1 MSATKFPLVD
11 RYELLDRKI
20 FYDKEILEKKDFYN
34 KVVVVNENDKLVLQE
49 KDISDTVLVYC
60 INGSCFDNSD
70 SCWIY
75 KKKMNE
81 SPISFTA
88 FI

>member
-11 RYELLDRKI
+11 RYELLDFKI

-49 KDISDTVLVYC
+49 KRYFRYSICVLY
-60 INGSCFDNSD
+60 
-70 SCWIY
+70 
-75 KKKMNE
+75 
-81 SPISFTA
+81 
-88 FI
+88 

>member
-11 RYELLDRKI
+11 RYELLDCKI
-20 FYDKEILEKKDFYN
+20 FYDKEIFKK
-34 KVVVVNENDKLVLQE
+34 
-49 KDISDTVLVYC
+49 KDISDTVFVYC

>member
-1 MSATKFPLVD
+1 MLKDENDNTYIMSATKFPLVD

-49 KDISDTVLVYC
+49 KKRYFRYSTCVLY
-60 INGSCFDNSD
+60 
-70 SCWIY
+70 
-75 KKKMNE
+75 
-81 SPISFTA
+81 
-88 FI
+88 